1 MLFTSFLLLVLLHIQ
16 LLVKCNDSNDLHET
30 PLLRRGTELLRQMPT
45 FLAAVNRK
53 LLPGERGRGSED
65 ESLGLQLQ

>member
-1 MLFTSFLLLVLLHIQ
+1 MTHVT
-16 LLVKCNDSNDLHET
+16 DLHES
-30 PLLRRGTELLRQMPT
+30 PLLRRGTELLRQMLT

-65 ESLGLQLQ
+65 ESLGRQLQ